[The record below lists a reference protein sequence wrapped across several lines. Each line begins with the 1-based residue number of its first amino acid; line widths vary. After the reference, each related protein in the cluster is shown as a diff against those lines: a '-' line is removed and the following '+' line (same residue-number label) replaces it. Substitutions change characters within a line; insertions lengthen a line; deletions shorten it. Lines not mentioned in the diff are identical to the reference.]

1 MTWVELATPAE
12 HVAVLTLARP
22 PVNALNR
29 AMREELVAAV
39 DGLGHR
45 DDIHV
50 IVLTG
55 SGPIFCAGAD
65 IKEKAEL
72 NGGDFD
78 QTEANR
84 LIRSLFFS
92 VLESAKPVVGAINGA
107 ALGAGFVLASCCD
120 ILLAADDAVFAMPE
134 IDVGQGGG
142 ASFLQRI
149 LPRLVMRKMMLTGE
163 RVPAAELHRL
173 GVVDRVLPAVD
184 LLDAAVDLASVI
196 AAKSPLAVRTIRESF
211 ATVEELP
218 LSEAFRIEQAYTTML
233 SSSPE
238 AAAARKAFFDARSS
252 KQ

>member
-1 MTWVELATPAE
+1 MTWVELATPADN
-12 HVAVLTLARP
+12 VAVLTLSRP

-39 DGLGHR
+39 DGLAHR

-55 SGPIFCAGAD
+55 RGPVFCAGAD
-65 IKEKAEL
+65 IKEKADL

-78 QTEANR
+78 QAEANR
-84 LIRSLFFS
+84 LTRSVFFS
-92 VLESAKPVVGAINGA
+92 ILESPKPVIGAINGG

-120 ILLAADDAVFAMPE
+120 ILLAADDAFFAMPE

-149 LPRLVMRKMMLTGE
+149 LPRLVMRKMLLTGE

-173 GVVDRVLPAVD
+173 GVVDRVLPAD
-184 LLDAAVDLASVI
+184 ELLDAAVDLAGVI
-196 AAKSPLAVRTIRESF
+196 ARKSPLAVRTIRESF
-211 ATVEELP
+211 AMVEELP
-218 LSEAFRIEQAYTTML
+218 LSEGFRFEQAYTTML
-233 SSSPE
+233 SGSPQ
-238 AAAARKAFFDARSS
+238 AAAARKAFFDTRSS